1 MQNRMMMI
9 NLNDIISWHI
19 FSNYSQRLITTTMYS
34 SNGDTVATTKKKK
47 KYKFVKFFVKNII
60 RVRVEYTLN
69 NVIDIQNNRAFSR

>member
-1 MQNRMMMI
+1 
-9 NLNDIISWHI
+9 
-19 FSNYSQRLITTTMYS
+19 MYS
-34 SNGDTVATTKKKK
+34 SNGDTVATTKKKKK

>member
-1 MQNRMMMI
+1 
-9 NLNDIISWHI
+9 
-19 FSNYSQRLITTTMYS
+19 MYS